1 VRERLDEV
9 FGRGL
14 TDHVEESGWIFRR

>member
-14 TDHVEESGWIFRR
+14 TDHVEESGWIFCR